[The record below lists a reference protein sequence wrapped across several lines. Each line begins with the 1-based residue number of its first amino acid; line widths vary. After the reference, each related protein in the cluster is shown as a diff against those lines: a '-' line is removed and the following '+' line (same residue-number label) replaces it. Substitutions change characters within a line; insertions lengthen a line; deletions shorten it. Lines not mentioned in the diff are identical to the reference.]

1 MTTDFFVKYGLY
13 DTTALQDAKE
23 SSETN
28 AVFGNIGLLK
38 SKNCPPD
45 YATLE
50 HNFFALDGSLHEMP
64 DHPTD
69 ILFFPAYNPGQM
81 GSLQNSL

>member
-13 DTTALQDAKE
+13 DTTASQDAKE

-38 SKNCPPD
+38 SRNCPPD

-50 HNFFALDGSLHEMP
+50 HNFFALDGSQQ
-64 DHPTD
+64 TSR
-69 ILFFPAYNPGQM
+69 FFPAYNPGQM

>member
-13 DTTALQDAKE
+13 DTTASQDAKE

-38 SKNCPPD
+38 SRNCPPD

-50 HNFFALDGSLHEMP
+50 
-64 DHPTD
+64 
-69 ILFFPAYNPGQM
+69 
-81 GSLQNSL
+81 

>member
-13 DTTALQDAKE
+13 DTTASQDAKE

-38 SKNCPPD
+38 SRNCPPD

-64 DHPTD
+64 DQTSR
-69 ILFFPAYNPGQM
+69 FFPAYNPGQM

>member
-28 AVFGNIGLLK
+28 AV
-38 SKNCPPD
+38 
-45 YATLE
+45 LE
-50 HNFFALDGSLHEMP
+50 ISGYSNQRTVRLIMP
-64 DHPTD
+64 LWST
-69 ILFFPAYNPGQM
+69 IFLRWMAACTRCRIIQQTSLFFPAYNPGQM